1 MMFYEFKFEYFN
13 IVLHI
18 IDMQNDYSE
27 LSKSLTEGLSEEV
40 KKKQGIFFS
49 PQKSIIRCVN
59 YINNILKH
67 DYTTVL
73 EPSCGSCEFINYLD
87 KQEGLNITGIEY
99 NEQIFETIKSISFRN
114 HFIPIHGDFLDYETT
129 QKYDLIIG
137 NPPYFVIPK
146 NKIDKKYHP
155 YIAGRPNIFLVFI
168 IKSLALLSD
177 NGILAFILPKSFLNC
192 SYYTKVREYIYHNF
206 HVKKIMDCS
215 DDEYIE
221 TQQDTFILILKKT
234 KKKFSN
240 DKYFIPNNL
249 IMNTENNIKT
259 MKKITKDST
268 TLHQMGFE
276 VLNGNFVWNQERTSL
291 TNNTEDVRL
300 LYCGDIIGGKLRT
313 INTDDV
319 NERWD
324 EYHQKMDALNDL
336 FKNDETNE
344 KLIKKK
350 KTLLDKIEKK
360 HYVISD
366 KHPNKQ
372 IEGVSLII
380 NRGYGNTV
388 YTLDYALVE
397 LDKYYLENHVLVIKY
412 SGDISNEELKDKY
425 EMVINSFKSEKTKT
439 FVDLC
444 MGNNAMNT
452 TELEYLL
459 PIFE

>member
-1 MMFYEFKFEYFN
+1 MK
-13 IVLHI
+13 
-18 IDMQNDYSE
+18 NDYSE
-27 LSKSLTEGLSEEV
+27 LSSSLTEGLTEDI

-49 PQKSIIRCVN
+49 PPTSIKRCIN

-87 KQEGLNITGIEY
+87 KQEGLDITGIEN
-99 NEQIFETIKSISFRN
+99 NETIFESVKHLSFKN
-114 HFIPIHGDFLDYETT
+114 NVTVVHEDFTTYETYK
-129 QKYDLIIG
+129 KYELIIG
-137 NPPYFVIPK
+137 NPPYFVFPK

-168 IKSLALLSD
+168 LKSLELLSD

-192 SYYTKVREYIYHNF
+192 SYYTKVREYIYHTFN
-206 HVKKIMDCS
+206 VKTILDCS
-215 DDEYIE
+215 KDQYIE

-234 KKKFSN
+234 KKKFTN
-240 DKYFIPNNL
+240 DKYFILNNY
-249 IMNTENNIKT
+249 IMNTENNIQM
-259 MKKITKDST
+259 MKKIINSSK
-268 TLHQMGFE
+268 TLHQLGFV
-276 VLNGNFVWNQERTSL
+276 VLNGNFVWNQERDSL
-291 TNNTEDVRL
+291 TNNTENVRL
-300 LYCGDIIGGKLRT
+300 LYSGDIMSGKLRT
-313 INTDDV
+313 LDTEDV
-319 NERWD
+319 KVIWD
-324 EYHQKMDALNDL
+324 EYHQKMSVI
-336 FKNDETNE
+336 NE
-344 KLIKKK
+344 LLQKDDQNQKLIKNK

-360 HYVISD
+360 HYVMSE

-372 IEGVSLII
+372 MVGMSLII
-380 NRGYGNTV
+380 NRGYGNTD

-412 SGDISNEELKDKY
+412 SGDISNEELKKKY
-425 EMVINSFKSEKTKT
+425 ERVIKSFKSEKTNT

-459 PIFE
+459 PILN